1 MKIAKHVEQI
11 KTESVRNTKRKEEWW
26 RDDGK
31 DEFRSGAFVMTFFA
45 AIFVN
50 MEFCE
55 TWRFEGSCRQVMKCF
70 NYCNLHLTG

>member
-1 MKIAKHVEQI
+1 MKIAEHVEKI
-11 KTESVRNTKRKEEWW
+11 KTESVRNTKRKEEQW

-50 MEFCE
+50 MEFC
-55 TWRFEGSCRQVMKCF
+55 FAKPGDSKVGVDKS
-70 NYCNLHLTG
+70 